1 MHHPAELA
9 AAWLAAKQ
17 AEAEAVARRRAIE
30 DELSEFLSLDPQNDG
45 TINVSAGQFQIKATQ
60 RLTRKVDSTQLQQVA
75 AQHKIGYSE
84 LQNLFRWK
92 AEINATT
99 WKTAPQDLTAILSQA
114 ITTTASRPTF
124 SITIKE

>member
-1 MHHPAELA
+1 MNHPAELA

-17 AEAEAVARRRAIE
+17 AEAEAAVKRRAIE
-30 DELSEFLSLDPQNDG
+30 DELSEFLSLDPQSDG
-45 TINVSAGQFQIKATQ
+45 TINASAGQFQIKATQ

-92 AEINATT
+92 AEINGTT
-99 WKTAPQDLTAILSQA
+99 WKTAPQELTAILSQA